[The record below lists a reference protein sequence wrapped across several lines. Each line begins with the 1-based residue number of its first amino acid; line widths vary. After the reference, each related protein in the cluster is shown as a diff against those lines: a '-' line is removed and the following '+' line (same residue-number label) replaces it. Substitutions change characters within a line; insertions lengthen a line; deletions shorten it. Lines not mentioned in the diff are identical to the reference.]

1 MAAPR
6 RPRSR
11 LVLVVVVLLGVSLI
25 TLSARSGG
33 SGVFNRVRAYA
44 RDIANP
50 FQSGVHSALEPV
62 GNFLYGALHYGSLER
77 ENQILRREL
86 IGAQVANVQAAAE
99 DAEAGQ
105 VLAQEHLDYIAAI
118 PSIAAQVIDL
128 GSANFEQTVE
138 VNRGSDSGVAL
149 GEPVVSSGGLVGSVT
164 AVSSHLATVTLLDDP
179 SFAVGVRVVG
189 SGVVGAATG
198 QGQGNPLSVQDIDV
212 GARVNRGDELVT
224 SGLQL
229 EQFPAGIPVGKVTS
243 VFSPPG
249 GLQQDISMKP
259 LANLEDLQLVRVLL
273 WSAQS
278 R

>member
-1 MAAPR
+1 
-6 RPRSR
+6 
-11 LVLVVVVLLGVSLI
+11 VVVLLGVSLI

-44 RDIANP
+44 RDVANP

-77 ENQILRREL
+77 ENQVLRRE
-86 IGAQVANVQAAAE
+86 VVAAE
-99 DAEAGQ
+99 GAEIQATAEEAEAAQ
-105 VLAQEHLDYIAAI
+105 VLAQEHLDYISAI

-128 GSANFEQTVE
+128 GSANFEQTME
-138 VNRGSDSGVAL
+138 INRGSGSGVAL

-164 AVSSHLATVTLLDDP
+164 AVSGHLATVTLLDDP

-212 GARVNRGDELVT
+212 GARVKRGDELVT

-229 EQFPAGIPVGKVTS
+229 EQFPAGIPVGTVTS

-259 LANLEDLQLVRVLL
+259 LASLDNLQLVRVLL